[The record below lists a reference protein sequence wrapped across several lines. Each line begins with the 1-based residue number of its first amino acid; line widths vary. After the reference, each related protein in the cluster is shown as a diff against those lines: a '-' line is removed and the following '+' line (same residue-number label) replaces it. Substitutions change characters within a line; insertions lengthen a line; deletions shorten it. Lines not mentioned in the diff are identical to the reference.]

1 VAGEP
6 FRLPLRRSLIE
17 RLTETLRGGCSPGTA
32 RLLRPVRDALG
43 VDAPGVALRAL
54 DRAWR
59 SLPDESRTIAP
70 LYACM
75 LMLDSHDFDAVL
87 CVAQV
92 ALELGPDAEVAAT
105 RVLALLQL
113 GKFAEARL
121 RLDSA
126 LADYCVAP
134 TGALACAAADV
145 MRHPAIDAPGWIG
158 LAPTLA
164 LVGQVTH
171 DEPTRLTL
179 GLGEDP
185 RDTHTVQLAPGGVQ
199 VLRHSMSRSS
209 AALQRIAHCAGVP
222 LLGSGART
230 ADDFRLDGRA
240 QHRGRTVTA
249 WVRLG
254 CLPSEAPRLRF
265 VDDHGGRTEAQP
277 AGSPLPGWRWP
288 CAVNLR
294 AARLRGSRIHVAA
307 RLPDGRWQPLPD
319 APLLLSAPMPRV
331 VRGSPPRR
339 DPAARRT
346 AQRRTVKRRT
356 MAGPTA
362 KRRIDIIIPVYG
374 NRDETLACIESVSR
388 TVGALARLVVVDDA
402 SIDPVLV
409 SALDALGNEG
419 QITLLRNSKNLGF
432 AGAVNRALAHDPSR
446 DAVLLNSDTRV
457 FGDWLVRMQ
466 AAAYSEATVG
476 TVTPWSNSG
485 SIASYPQTAGATLEP
500 DSAAALHA
508 LAAAT
513 HAGKRF
519 EIPVGVG
526 FCLYLRRDCLLDVG
540 TLDVGGQDGGIL
552 DAAVFG
558 KGYGEET
565 DFCLRA
571 RRRGWTHRLAA
582 DVYVF
587 HASGHSFGAR
597 RAALLDR
604 SQRLLNLRHPGYDR
618 SIERFLAR
626 DPLRAARRDLDAER
640 LRAHA
645 GRNVLIVTL
654 ALGGGV
660 DRFVKERSRLLRAL
674 GFTPILL
681 RACGPDDARGCE
693 LVIDDPALPNLRYDI
708 PGEMRAIEA
717 LLTELRFEAIEL
729 QHFLHL
735 DPRLIDVVRRLP
747 AGYEVFVHDY
757 AWLCPRVTLIDGS
770 GRYCGEPAIR
780 ECETCVKRNG
790 SNLGEAITVEALRK
804 RSAAWLGAARR
815 VLAPSEDTAARLRR
829 YFPGIDVEVRPHA
842 PPMLP
847 TPRPPRDPVRPHL
860 RIALIGA
867 IGAHKGYDV
876 LLECARDAR
885 TRRLPLE
892 FVVIGYT
899 ENDSPLLATGKVFIT
914 GPYIDGE
921 APHLIERERPDIA
934 WLPSVWPETWC
945 YTLDY
950 ALTAGL
956 PVVAFDLGA
965 IAERLRAAPH
975 AVLFPMGTPSQ
986 RINDG
991 FLGFANDAPNAAY
1004 AAPNSVKSLPAP
1016 PPEIA
1021 SIDALTVNGMC
1032 MARSSN
1038 GKAADGTETGLAAS
1052 VQVLPLTAGL
1062 YLFSVKAAN
1071 PTNFSGTGQL
1081 TLPAMHVGLGPGVRS
1096 DQVEFISSPSTHGAW
1111 LFAATDLLVTR
1122 VNASG
1127 ATLVLTSV
1135 RAPTG
1140 DVLSIKVERLD
1151 TRTDVAA
1158 TAAQAVPPAT
1168 LTAPA
1173 PPLEK
1178 LQSGP
1183 PAAAAS
1189 LSVHIVTHVRTRGDL
1204 QFVDAPWA
1212 GRVGPGLWIESFTVR
1227 PLEHLSAHDV
1237 EYKGLTGSGFET
1249 PWLSD
1254 NSACGTKGMS
1264 VPLVGFAVRLRP
1276 TAATAPFDCE
1286 YSGYFQ
1292 SGLTVGP
1299 LRNGAP
1305 CRSSVANDP
1314 LEGIQVRLVRRASTA
1329 TMTPVGPTYQNDAR
1343 SPSRG
1348 AGNGNGNGASQRHGV
1363 DMDNANE
1370 NGNGN
1375 GNGKSRKSAGA
1386 KTKVPSLTIAK
1397 PGKRAALAR

>member
-32 RLLRPVRDALG
+32 RLLRPVLEALG
-43 VDAPGVALRAL
+43 LDAPGAALRAL

-59 SLPDESRTIAP
+59 SLPDEATTIAP

-92 ALELGPDAEVAAT
+92 ALELAPDSEVAAT
-105 RVLALLQL
+105 RVLALLQQER
-113 GKFAEARL
+113 FAEARL

-126 LADYCVAP
+126 LADYLVAP

-158 LAPTLA
+158 LGPTLA
-164 LVGQVTH
+164 LVGQVAH
-171 DEPTRLTL
+171 HRSVRLTL
-179 GLGEDP
+179 GLGDDP
-185 RDTHTVQLAPGGVQ
+185 LVTHTVQPTPGGVQ
-199 VLRHSMSRSS
+199 VLLRATGRGS
-209 AALQRIAHCAGVP
+209 AALQRIALCEGVP

-240 QHRGRTVTA
+240 EHRGRSVTA
-249 WVRLG
+249 WIRLG
-254 CLPSEAPRLRF
+254 CLPNQAPRLRF
-265 VDDHGGRTEAQP
+265 ADEQGGRTEAQP
-277 AGSPLPGWRWP
+277 EGSPLPGWRWP
-288 CAVNLR
+288 CALNLR
-294 AARLRGSRIHVAA
+294 ATRLRGSRIHVAA
-307 RLPDGRWQPLPD
+307 RLPNGRWQPLPD

-331 VRGSPPRR
+331 VRGTSPAR
-339 DPAARRT
+339 DPAARHT
-346 AQRRTVKRRT
+346 AQRRTAKRRT
-356 MAGPTA
+356 MARHTA
-362 KRRIDIIIPVYG
+362 RRRIDVIIPVYG
-374 NRDETLACIESVSR
+374 NRDETLACIESASR

-402 SIDPVLV
+402 SVDPLLA
-409 SALDALGNEG
+409 STLDALGIEG

-432 AGAVNRALAHDPSR
+432 AGAVNRGLAHDPSR

-485 SIASYPQTAGATLEP
+485 SIASYPQAAGATLEP
-500 DSAAALHA
+500 DAAAALHA

-513 HAGKRF
+513 HANKRF

-526 FCLYLRRDCLLDVG
+526 FCLYLRRDCLIDVG
-540 TLDVGGQDGGIL
+540 TIDVGGQDGGIL

-618 SIERFLAR
+618 SIMRFLAR

-640 LRAHA
+640 LRVHA

-660 DRFVKERSRLLRAL
+660 DRFVKERCRLLRAL
-674 GFTPILL
+674 GLTPILL
-681 RACGPDDARGCE
+681 RACGPDDTRGCE
-693 LVIDDPALPNLRYDI
+693 LVVDDPALPNLRYDI
-708 PGEMRAIEA
+708 PEDMRAIEA

-735 DPRLIDVVRRLP
+735 DPRLVDMVRRLP

-780 ECETCVKRNG
+780 VCETCVKRNG
-790 SNLGEAITVEALRK
+790 SNLGEAITVKALRE
-804 RSAAWLGAARR
+804 RSAVWLGAARR

-842 PPMLP
+842 PPTLP
-847 TPRPPRDPVRPHL
+847 TPRPPRDPARPQL

-876 LLECARDAR
+876 LLACARDAR
-885 TRRLPLE
+885 ARRLPLE

-899 ENDSPLLATGKVFIT
+899 ENDSALLATGRVFIT

-921 APHLIERERPDIA
+921 APHLIARERPDIA

-950 ALTAGL
+950 ALAAGL
-956 PVVAFDLGA
+956 PVAAFDLGA

-975 AVLFPMGTPSQ
+975 AVLFPLSIRSQ

-991 FLGFANDAPNAAY
+991 FLEFASDAPNAAY

-1016 PPEIA
+1016 PPEMA
-1021 SIDALTVNGMC
+1021 SIDALTLNGMC
-1032 MARSSN
+1032 MAKSSN
-1038 GKAADGTETGLAAS
+1038 GKAAELTETGLAAS

-1071 PTNFSGTGQL
+1071 PLNFSGTGQL

-1158 TAAQAVPPAT
+1158 TAAHAVPAAT
-1168 LTAPA
+1168 LTAPAPA

-1183 PAAAAS
+1183 AAATAS
-1189 LSVHIVTHVRTRGDL
+1189 LSVHIVTHVRTRGDM

-1329 TMTPVGPTYQNDAR
+1329 TMAPVGPTHPFDAR

-1348 AGNGNGNGASQRHGV
+1348 AVNGNGASNRPGV
-1363 DMDNANE
+1363 DVDNA
-1370 NGNGN
+1370 N

-1386 KTKVPSLTIAK
+1386 KTKMPSLTIAK
-1397 PGKRAALAR
+1397 PGKRPALAR

>member
-1 VAGEP
+1 MAGEP

-17 RLTETLRGGCSPGTA
+17 LLTETLRSGCSPGIA
-32 RLLRPVRDALG
+32 RLLRPVHDALR

-59 SLPDESRTIAP
+59 SLPNEAATIAP
-70 LYACM
+70 LYARL

-92 ALELGPDAEVAAT
+92 ALELVPDPDVAAT
-105 RVLALLQL
+105 QVLALLRL
-113 GKFAEARL
+113 GRFAEARL
-121 RLDSA
+121 RLDGA
-126 LADYCVAP
+126 LADYCVVP

-164 LVGQVTH
+164 LVGQIAH

-179 GLGEDP
+179 GLGDDP
-185 RDTHTVQLAPGGVQ
+185 LDMHTVQLAPGGVQ
-199 VLRHSMSRSS
+199 VLRQSTSRRS

-240 QHRGRTVTA
+240 QHRGRSVTA
-249 WVRLG
+249 WIRLG
-254 CLPSEAPRLRF
+254 CLPNQAPRLRF
-265 VDDHGGRTEAQP
+265 ADDHGGRTEAQP
-277 AGSPLPGWRWP
+277 EGSPLPGWGWP
-288 CAVNLR
+288 CAVDLR
-294 AARLRGSRIHVAA
+294 TARLRGQRIHVAA

-339 DPAARRT
+339 DPAARHC
-346 AQRRTVKRRT
+346 AHRRTVKRRT
-356 MAGPTA
+356 IARHTA

-432 AGAVNRALAHDPSR
+432 AGAVNRGLAHDPSR

-513 HAGKRF
+513 HAGKRL

-540 TLDVGGQDGGIL
+540 NIDVGGQDGGIL

-618 SIERFLAR
+618 SIARFLAR

-693 LVIDDPALPNLRYDI
+693 LVVDDPALPNLRYDI
-708 PGEMRAIEA
+708 PDEMRAIEA

-735 DPRLIDVVRRLP
+735 DPRLVDVVRRLP
-747 AGYEVFVHDY
+747 AAYEVFVHDY

-780 ECETCVKRNG
+780 VCETCVKRNG
-790 SNLGEAITVEALRK
+790 SNLGEAITVEALRE

-829 YFPGIDVEVRPHA
+829 YFPGIDIEVRPHA

-847 TPRPPRDPVRPHL
+847 TPRPPRDPARPPL

-885 TRRLPLE
+885 KRRLPLE

-921 APHLIERERPDIA
+921 APHLIARERPDIA

-950 ALTAGL
+950 ALEAGL
-956 PVVAFDLGA
+956 PVAAFDLGA

-975 AVLFPMGTPSQ
+975 AVLFPLGIRSQ

-991 FLGFANDAPNAAY
+991 FLEFARDAPNAAC

-1021 SIDALTVNGMC
+1021 SIDALTLSGMC
-1032 MARSSN
+1032 MAKSSN

-1151 TRTDVAA
+1151 TRTDVGA
-1158 TAAQAVPPAT
+1158 TAAHAVPPAT
-1168 LTAPA
+1168 LAAPV

-1189 LSVHIVTHVRTRGDL
+1189 LSVHIVTHVRTRGDM

-1227 PLEHLSAHDV
+1227 PLEHLSAHDI

-1254 NSACGTKGMS
+1254 NAACGTKGMS

-1343 SPSRG
+1343 SPSRD

-1370 NGNGN
+1370 N